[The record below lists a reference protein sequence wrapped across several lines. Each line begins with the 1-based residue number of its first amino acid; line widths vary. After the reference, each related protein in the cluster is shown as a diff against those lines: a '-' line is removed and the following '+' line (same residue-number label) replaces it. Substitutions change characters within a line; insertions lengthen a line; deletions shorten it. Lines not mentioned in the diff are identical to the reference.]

1 MGSGFGG
8 FGFDGFFGMFN
19 LFSGLFGIVF
29 ILVFGMILYI
39 FMRNIKQERK
49 NDQSPRL
56 TVDAKVVAKR
66 TNHTRHSGGQH
77 HMAHTTTTYFVTF
90 EVESGDRMEL
100 RLQGQEYGLIV
111 EGDRG
116 ELTFQGTRFLGF
128 TRKIMTQ

>member
-1 MGSGFGG
+1 MGMGFG
-8 FGFDGFFGMFN
+8 GFDGFFGMLN

-29 ILVFGMILYI
+29 VLVFGMILYTLI
-39 FMRNIKQERK
+39 RNIKQERK

-56 TVDAKVVAKR
+56 TVEAKVVAKR
-66 TNHTRHSGGQH
+66 TNHTRHSGERH

-100 RLQGQEYGLIV
+100 RLQGHEYGLIV

-128 TRKIMTQ
+128 ARKI

>member
-1 MGSGFGG
+1 MGSGFGS
-8 FGFDGFFGMFN
+8 FEGFFGIFN

-29 ILVFGMILYI
+29 VLVFGMILYTFI
-39 FMRNIKQERK
+39 RNIKQERK

-56 TVDAKVVAKR
+56 TVNAKVVAKR
-66 TNHTRHSGGQH
+66 TNHTRHSGGRH

-100 RLQGQEYGLIV
+100 RLQGHEFGLIV

-128 TRKIMTQ
+128 VRKISVE